1 VVVVEVDGD
10 ILMYKIREIFL
21 YCFSHVQQY
30 NINIRRYNT
39 ITTAM
44 TSVQPSNFRSQ
55 RKGQNVRQA
64 MVISGLSTI
73 YRNNTNTHFIQSQQR
88 TAPRIYLLDITI
100 EEINKLYPK
109 IHQIIERGRLRPK
122 GTETFFVSKKME
134 HIVITDNGIYE
145 LRAHDA
151 TKQQKLHE
159 RNPIDGETTTMEID
173 YHEKKTIP
181 ILVDESYY
189 ELLEAPEHREIIPSN
204 HIVTRHIKKVVK
216 KHPKSMNA
224 FVFLLNE
231 TEKEVVDFYM
241 TTENGVVVSSKMCM
255 NYSDRLTQTC
265 KDEIISFIDDF
276 KLCS

>member
-1 VVVVEVDGD
+1 METFLV
-10 ILMYKIREIFL
+10 YKIREIFL
-21 YCFSHVQQY
+21 YCFGHVQY
-30 NINIRRYNT
+30 NINIRQYNT
-39 ITTAM
+39 ITTATATATATAM
-44 TSVQPSNFRSQ
+44 ATVQQSNFRSQ

-134 HIVITDNGIYE
+134 HTVITDSGIYE

-173 YHEKKTIP
+173 YHEKKSIP

-189 ELLEAPEHREIIPSN
+189 ELLEEPEHRQIIPSN

-231 TEKEVVDFYM
+231 TEKEVIDFYM
-241 TTENGVVVSSKMCM
+241 TTENGVVSSKMCM
-255 NYSDRLTQTC
+255 NYSDHLTQTC

>member
-1 VVVVEVDGD
+1 
-10 ILMYKIREIFL
+10 M
-21 YCFSHVQQY
+21 QY
-30 NINIRRYNT
+30 NINIRQYNT
-39 ITTAM
+39 ITTATATAM
-44 TSVQPSNFRSQ
+44 ATVQQSNFRSQ

-134 HIVITDNGIYE
+134 HTVITDSGIYE

-173 YHEKKTIP
+173 YHEKKSIPIP

-189 ELLEAPEHREIIPSN
+189 ELLEAPEHRQIIPSN

-231 TEKEVVDFYM
+231 TEKEVIDFYM
-241 TTENGVVVSSKMCM
+241 TTENGVVSSKMCM